1 MPAKQ
6 KQKPKKDKN
15 NHLDKVII
23 PWKLSDTQF
32 ILCKKVAIF
41 TLLKKKKKKKSR
53 KLPIQ
58 CFKVFLLSN
67 LEENLHWKFI
77 IIDLSKPRDV
87 LLHLVPFTIGDT
99 FLKIPH
105 IEVKPRLFL

>member
-1 MPAKQ
+1 MVMPAKQ

-41 TLLKKKKKKKSR
+41 TLLKKKKKKKIKKVTYPVLQGIFAFESR
-53 KLPIQ
+53 RK
-58 CFKVFLLSN
+58 S
-67 LEENLHWKFI
+67 
-77 IIDLSKPRDV
+77 S
-87 LLHLVPFTIGDT
+87 
-99 FLKIPH
+99 LKIYYHRP
-105 IEVKPRLFL
+105 